1 MSIEPIKTELT
12 GMLAQADSK
21 IKDAQ
26 AQLASGTGPERVR
39 AAGQLVFLKRQKEE
53 LEGRAR
59 DLSTVPDGGFAT
71 LFQWIKED
79 WLILMQ
85 RLQILIEQ

>member
-1 MSIEPIKTELT
+1 MSIEPIKAELT
-12 GMLAQADSK
+12 GLLAQADSK
-21 IKDAQ
+21 IKDAEASL
-26 AQLASGTGPERVR
+26 AQGSGPERVH
-39 AAGQLVFLKRQKEE
+39 AAGQLVFLKHQREE

-59 DLSTVPDGGFAT
+59 DLSTVPDGGAAT

-85 RLQILIEQ
+85 RLQILMEQ